1 MAEMKHSLHINC
13 SCRVPICQICEF
25 LAEKDYHVH
34 FGPNAN
40 GNHDDVVVLLGNL
53 LTAREVEV
61 LECVANGHS
70 TTVAAKDMGLSVY
83 TVDRHLC
90 TIRRKLAAG
99 STIQSITK
107 ALRYGY
113 LK

>member
-1 MAEMKHSLHINC
+1 
-13 SCRVPICQICEF
+13 
-25 LAEKDYHVH
+25 
-34 FGPNAN
+34 
-40 GNHDDVVVLLGNL
+40 
-53 LTAREVEV
+53 